1 MSIPSRRLTA
11 KSRRRR
17 ELAFA
22 PLKRH
27 REEVRLNENTR
38 LLVGAGVFM
47 AISALLPW
55 LRVGRLSLTATEV
68 DGEFL
73 LIGGGLIALAGLA
86 GWSSAFTGVLVMTV
100 AAGGLVSA
108 YDVFSSD
115 YSGLAEATDSF
126 VAPAYGLLWAQWPAS

>member
-1 MSIPSRRLTA
+1 
-11 KSRRRR
+11 
-17 ELAFA
+17 
-22 PLKRH
+22 
-27 REEVRLNENTR
+27 
-38 LLVGAGVFM
+38 M

-86 GWSSAFTGVLVMTV
+86 RWSSAFTGVLVMTV

-126 VAPAYGLLWAQWPAS
+126 VAPAYGLIVGAVASFIALILGLDVFVKRNSSTDASPE